1 MPGVRV
7 LLAVVAVLFG
17 TGCGYDDGRDLP
29 GVVEGATPPDSRLVG
44 ACGGSPGLI
53 ESPSYTCTLFSPGE
67 PRGVAIAVADAL
79 VDQGFEVSCRGGGV
93 QIRLTGL
100 RDDVRVDAETTGD
113 GTVTTSGGV
122 VNVFDPGYVPP
133 GAEAIPPGS
142 VALRLSAS
150 RQSDASASFYRSWI
164 SEGASC
170 STEGF
175 RRLPTLDAC
184 IDGWNAPGNDTRR
197 RLALRRARV
206 PAASIVHL
214 SDAPGVS
221 NGCHFGFLARRG
233 RYLMLEGR
241 WRGDRLDWA
250 EPELGYFSGEGF
262 EPDARLRGDGM
273 LVLVGRG

>member
-1 MPGVRV
+1 MPRVPV
-7 LLAVVAVLFG
+7 LLAVLAVLSA

-44 ACGGSPGLI
+44 ACGGSSGLI
-53 ESPSYTCTLFSPGE
+53 ESPSHTCTLFSPGE
-67 PRGVAIAVADAL
+67 ARGVAITVAGAL

-93 QIRLTGL
+93 QITVTGL
-100 RDDVRVDAETTGD
+100 RDDVRVDAEITAD

-133 GAEAIPPGS
+133 AAEAIPPGS

-164 SEGASC
+164 REGTSC
-170 STEGF
+170 SAEGF
-175 RRLPTLDAC
+175 VRLLTLDSC
-184 IDGWNAPGNDTRR
+184 IDGWNARGNDARR

-233 RYLMLEGR
+233 RYLMLEFR
-241 WRGDRLDWA
+241 RHDDRLDWA
-250 EPELGYFSGEGF
+250 GPELGYFSGEGF
-262 EPDARLRGDGM
+262 EPDARLRADGM
-273 LVLVGRG
+273 LVLVRAN